1 MTLNATSQALLVIIF
16 LGSIGC
22 QKRGA
27 GTETPPFRIIATDA
41 GFEAPNEMPA
51 GMRHLIFE
59 NHGKEIHEA
68 MLVKLAAGVS
78 ADDYVGAV
86 KGGALFPK
94 GGLDY
99 SGPGLTSPG
108 QTTELWVKLD
118 PGNYL
123 LICWNNKHA
132 RTTRHHPFTVSYTVR
147 NDRVPRENAVLKL
160 VDFKFELEGR
170 LERGEQVIRIE
181 TPGPSMHEADIFRL
195 HPDKTVADLQ
205 RWRKED
211 QAGPAPADAMGGI
224 LDSHDLKRVVWLRK
238 NFAPGRYA
246 FHCEMPL
253 TTDASATSN
262 ETSHSD
268 LGMVCEFEIKD

>member
-1 MTLNATSQALLVIIF
+1 MTLNFASQVLVIIF
-16 LGSIGC
+16 LGSTGC

-27 GTETPPFRIIATDA
+27 GTETSPFRIIATDA
-41 GFEAPNEMPA
+41 GFEAPNEVPA

-59 NHGKEIHEA
+59 NHGKAIHEA
-68 MLVKLAAGVS
+68 MLVKLPAGMS

-86 KGGALFPK
+86 KGGSLFPE

-108 QTTELWVKLD
+108 QSTELWVKVD

-123 LICWNNKHA
+123 LICWNGKHA
-132 RTTRHHPFTVSYTVR
+132 RTTGHHPFTVSYTVN
-147 NDRVPRENAVLKL
+147 NDPVPKEDAVLRL

-195 HPDKTVADLQ
+195 HPGKTVADLQ
-205 RWRKED
+205 RWRNEN
-211 QAGPAPADAMGGI
+211 QLGPAPADAMGGI
-224 LDSHDLKRVVWLRK
+224 LDSHDLERVVWLRK
-238 NFAPGRYA
+238 NFTPGRYA

-253 TTDASATSN
+253 TTDASTASS
-262 ETSHSD
+262 EKSHSD
-268 LGMVCEFEIKD
+268 LGMVREFEIRD